1 MIFIVIIMII
11 AVSGV
16 MVVAEGIL
24 SGPASHFSVLVFVAL
39 GAIRSTRQ
47 TTSSVWR
54 ECHVV

>member
-16 MVVAEGIL
+16 MAEGIF
-24 SGPASHFSVLVFVAL
+24 SGPASHFSGLVFVAL
-39 GAIRSTRQ
+39 GDIRSTRQ

-54 ECHVV
+54 ECQVV